1 MTEKEIATDFVR
13 TIIAEDLASGKH
25 KSIVT
30 RFPPEPNGYLHVGH
44 AKAICL
50 DFGVAAEFGGRC
62 NLRFDD
68 TNPSKEEQH
77 YIDAIKEDVRW
88 LGFDWG
94 EHLYHASDYF
104 EQLYEWACHLIRE
117 GLAYVEEQSA
127 EDMRKNRGDLQNPG
141 VNSPFR
147 DRPIEESLDLF
158 ARMRAGEFEDGA
170 KILRAKIDMASPN
183 MVLRDPAIYRIQHR
197 SHPRTGDAWCIYPMY
212 DFAHGQ
218 SDAIE
223 GITHSLCTME
233 FENHRPLYEWFVEHL
248 PVPAV
253 PRQYEFARLNLT
265 YTMTSKRK
273 LKMLVDA
280 GHVDSW
286 DDPRMPTLSGMR
298 RRGFTPAAIRKFC
311 ATIGIKRTEGTVDIS
326 LLESILRDDLN
337 DVAHRRMAVL
347 RPLKVVIENWPEGHV
362 EMVEAM
368 NHPGKP
374 ELGTREIPFSGELWI
389 ERDDF
394 REEAPRKYFRLKPGQ
409 EVRFR
414 YGYYLT
420 CTGFEKDDNGEISLV
435 RCTYDP
441 ESKGG
446 NTEDGR
452 KVKGTIH
459 WVSAGHSVDSE
470 VRLYD
475 HLFREPVPG
484 VNGDFLEDLNPDS
497 LELVNAKLE
506 PCLAEIPAGELVQFE
521 RSGYFCQDRDSTA
534 DKVVFNRTVALRD
547 SWAKLEK
554 KLNQQAAEGAK

>member
-1 MTEKEIATDFVR
+1 MTEKESAADFVR

-50 DFGVAAEFGGRC
+50 DFGVAAEFNGRC
-62 NLRFDD
+62 HLRFDD
-68 TNPSKEEQH
+68 TNPAKEEQH
-77 YIDAIKEDVRW
+77 YIDAIKADVSW

-104 EQLYEWACHLIRE
+104 DQLYDWACHLIRE

-147 DRPIEESLDLF
+147 DRPAEESLDLF

-197 SHPRTGDAWCIYPMY
+197 THPRTGDTWCIYPMY

-233 FENHRPLYEWFVEHL
+233 FENHRPLYDWFTSNL

-253 PRQYEFARLNLT
+253 PRQYEFARLNLS

-273 LKMLVDA
+273 LKKLVDE
-280 GHVDSW
+280 GVVGSW

-298 RRGFTPAAIRKFC
+298 RRGFTPASIRNFC
-311 ATIGIKRTEGTVDIS
+311 STIGVKRTEGTVDFS

-347 RPLKVVIENWPEGHV
+347 KPLKVVIENWPEGHV

-389 ERDDF
+389 EQDDF

-420 CTGFEKDDNGEISLV
+420 CTGFETDESGQVNLV

-459 WVSAGHSVDSE
+459 WVSAEHAVDSE

-475 HLFREPVPG
+475 HLFREISPG
-484 VNGDFLEDLNPDS
+484 ANGDFMDDLNPDS
-497 LELVNAKLE
+497 LTTANAKLE
-506 PCLAEIPAGELVQFE
+506 PALAGVGVGEVVQFE
-521 RSGYFCQDRDSTA
+521 RSGYFCMDRDGTA
-534 DKVVFNRTVALRD
+534 DKPVFNRTVALRD

-554 KLNQQAAEGAK
+554 KLNKQQAEGAK

>member
-1 MTEKEIATDFVR
+1 MNDKESAADFIR

-25 KSIVT
+25 QAIVT

-62 NLRFDD
+62 HLRFDD
-68 TNPSKEEQH
+68 TNPAKEEQH

-104 EQLYEWACHLIRE
+104 EQLYDWACFLISA

-127 EDMRKNRGDLQNPG
+127 EAVRKNRGDLTSPG

-170 KILRAKIDMASPN
+170 KILRAKIDMASHN

-233 FENHRPLYEWFVEHL
+233 FENHRPLYDWFTSHL

-253 PRQYEFARLNLT
+253 PRQYEFARLNLS

-273 LKMLVDA
+273 LKQLVDE
-280 GHVDSW
+280 GVVSSW

-298 RRGFTPAAIRKFC
+298 RRGFTPTSIRNFC
-311 ATIGIKRTEGTVDIS
+311 ATIGIKRTEGTVDYS

-337 DVAHRRMAVL
+337 DVAPRRMAVL
-347 RPLKVVIENWPEGHV
+347 DPLKVVIGNWPAGHV

-389 ERDDF
+389 EREDF
-394 REEAPRKYFRLKPGQ
+394 REQAPGKYFRLKPGA

-420 CTGFEKDDNGEISLV
+420 CTGFETDDKGEVTVV
-435 RCTYDP
+435 RCSYDP

-446 NTEDGR
+446 NTADER

-459 WVSAGHSVDSE
+459 WVSSAHAIASE

-475 HLFREPVPG
+475 HLFREIVPG
-484 VNGDFLEDLNPDS
+484 ANGDFMDDLNPDS
-497 LELVNAKLE
+497 LTTVMAQLE
-506 PCLAEIPAGELVQFE
+506 PSMMDVAVGEVVQFE
-521 RSGYFCQDRDSTA
+521 RSGYFCMDRDSSA
-534 DKVVFNRTVALRD
+534 DKPVFNRTVALRD

-554 KLNQQAAEGAK
+554 KLNQGPSEGA

>member
-1 MTEKEIATDFVR
+1 MTEKESATDFVR

-77 YIDAIKEDVRW
+77 YIDAIKADVRW

-94 EHLYHASDYF
+94 ENLFHASDYF

-158 ARMRAGEFEDGA
+158 TRMRSGEFEDGS

-233 FENHRPLYEWFVEHL
+233 FENHRPLYDWFVENL

-420 CTGFEKDDNGEISLV
+420 CTGFEKDDCGEISLV

-459 WVSAGHSVDSE
+459 WVSAAEAVDSE

-475 HLFREPVPG
+475 HLFREPIPG
-484 VNGDFLEDLNPDS
+484 ANGDFLDDLNPDS
-497 LELVNAKLE
+497 LETVNAKLE
-506 PCLAEIPAGELVQFE
+506 PCLAAIPAGELVQFE
-521 RSGYFCQDRDSTA
+521 RSGYFCQDRDSDA

>member
-1 MTEKEIATDFVR
+1 MTEKESATDFVR

-50 DFGVAAEFGGRC
+50 DFGVAEEFGGRC

-104 EQLYEWACHLIRE
+104 EQLYKWACHLIRE
-117 GLAYVEEQSA
+117 GLAYVEEQTA
-127 EDMRKNRGDLQNPG
+127 EEVRRNRGDLKNPG
-141 VNSPFR
+141 VNSPYR
-147 DRPIEESLDLF
+147 DRSVEESLDLF
-158 ARMRAGEFEDGA
+158 QRMRAGEFEDGA

-197 SHPRTGDAWCIYPMY
+197 SHPRTGNAWCIYPMY

-233 FENHRPLYEWFVEHL
+233 FENHRPLYDWFVEHL
-248 PVPAV
+248 PVPAE

-280 GHVDSW
+280 GHVSGW

-311 ATIGIKRTEGTVDIS
+311 STIGIKRTEGTVDIS

-347 RPLKVVIENWPEGHV
+347 RPLKVVIENWPDGHV

-374 ELGTREIPFSGELWI
+374 ELGNRQIPFSGELWI

-420 CTGFEKDDNGEISLV
+420 CTGFDKDESGQVTVV

-459 WVSAGHSVDSE
+459 WVSAAHAVDSE

-484 VNGDFLEDLNPDS
+484 ASGDFLDDLNPDS
-497 LELVNAKLE
+497 LETVKAKLE
-506 PCLAEIPAGELVQFE
+506 PCLADIPVGELVQFE
-521 RSGYFCQDRDSTA
+521 RSGYFCQDRDSNG

-547 SWAKLEK
+547 SWAKLERK
-554 KLNQQAAEGAK
+554 